1 MIYITMLKR
10 TLKKDEYVHKKKLMR
25 GLEKSY
31 KLLMIWTKSQFK
43 EYMMLSWQT
52 EINYC
57 EGSIQ
62 KQFLSLLLIQH
73 VFENYDHTLTMSKL
87 NL

>member
-1 MIYITMLKR
+1 
-10 TLKKDEYVHKKKLMR
+10 
-25 GLEKSY
+25 
-31 KLLMIWTKSQFK
+31 MIWTKSQFK